1 MKKVEAPKAIEPWRI
16 ICASQ
21 SEPGYSEDR
30 WMLIYGGEEI
40 WDDVYV
46 VLEGGHC
53 SCYDWQEVQWDAV
66 EYTRDE
72 LVQLAMNNSRSGYY
86 VAERRFWKLV
96 LMAVVGDE

>member
-16 ICASQ
+16 ICTSQ
-21 SEPGYSEDR
+21 SEPDYSEDR

-40 WDDVYV
+40 WDDAYV

-66 EYTRDE
+66 EYKRDE
-72 LVQLAMNNSRSGYY
+72 LVQLAMKNSRSGHY